1 MTIRLNVKMR
11 SCRGFTLLELLF
23 SMAISGIIMSSVYF
37 IYSSQQRSY
46 LVQEQVAS
54 MQQNLRAAL
63 DLMERDVRTAGCDP
77 TGTAGAG
84 IILAN
89 PSHIRITMDITGG
102 ENDGIDNDGDGSTDE
117 ADEAIFGDGDTN
129 DVNEDVTFSLYT
141 SGGIRKL
148 GRKSPS
154 TANNQPVAEN
164 IDALDFV
171 CLDQRLSDG
180 IDNDGDGTI
189 DEYDEAIMA
198 TPVANTED
206 IRAVQIT
213 LVARTGRANPTYT
226 DTAIYTNQQGAVI
239 LPQQNDNFRRK
250 RLTAQ
255 VCCRNLAF

>member
-63 DLMERDVRTAGCDP
+63 DLMEREIRMAGYDP
-77 TGTAGAG
+77 TGDADAKIIKADTAELQFRIDFNEDGDFS
-84 IILAN
+84 N
-89 PSHIRITMDITGG
+89 PSPPPANDPNEQIRYALTKDGDK
-102 ENDGIDNDGDGSTDE
+102 DGIADGSPCH
-117 ADEAIFGDGDTN
+117 
-129 DVNEDVTFSLYT
+129 
-141 SGGIRKL
+141 L
-148 GRKSPS
+148 GRE
-154 TANNQPVAEN
+154 TWGGGLRTVAEN
-164 IDALDFV
+164 IDTLDFV
-171 CLDQRLSDG
+171 YLDERFSDG

-198 TPVANTED
+198 IPVTNTED

-213 LVARTGRANPTYT
+213 LVARTERVNPTYT
-226 DTAIYTNQQGAVI
+226 DTGIYTNQQGTVI